1 MGSLYNRAEIYD
13 LFDNEK
19 RYEAYKKHWEA
30 IFAGKD
36 IKSMLDVSIGSGS
49 VTLPVVD
56 LGVKLS
62 GSDLSEEMLKNCG
75 AKASKK
81 GADVTLKCSDFRG
94 LDCWGDEKFDLV
106 ASTGNSLAYVS
117 NADVEKTLE
126 EMDKHVKAGG
136 YLYFDSRNWEK
147 ILKDHQRFYT
157 YDPMFVGETRVNL
170 VQLWDYNDDGS
181 MVFNLLYTF
190 ERDNHTVQKEIFEE
204 HYNPFPKA
212 LAVDKLKALGYE
224 NIEIK
229 CFPAQFEMPSFEKV
243 EWYSVMAKKS

>member
-170 VQLWDYNDDGS
+170 VQLWDYN
-181 MVFNLLYTF
+181 
-190 ERDNHTVQKEIFEE
+190 HAVQKEIFEE

>member
-1 MGSLYNRAEIYD
+1 MGSLYERAEIYD
-13 LFDNEK
+13 LFENEQ
-19 RYEAYKKHWEA
+19 RFQAYRKHWEA
-30 IFAGKD
+30 VIGD
-36 IKSMLDVSIGSGS
+36 REIKTMLDVSIGSGS
-49 VTLPVVD
+49 VTLPVTT

-62 GSDLSEEMLKNCG
+62 GSDLSEDMLKNCG
-75 AKASKK
+75 AKAVER
-81 GADVTLKCSDFRG
+81 GVDVTLKKSDFRK

-117 NADVEKTLE
+117 NEDVAKTLE
-126 EMDKHVKAGG
+126 EMDKHVKVGG

-190 ERDNHTVQKEIFEE
+190 ERDNHAVQKEIFEE

-243 EWYSVMAKKS
+243 EWYSVIAKKS

>member
-1 MGSLYNRAEIYD
+1 MRMGSLYNRADIYD

-49 VTLPVVD
+49 VTLPVID

-75 AKASKK
+75 AKALKK
-81 GADVTLKCSDFRG
+81 GAEVTL
-94 LDCWGDEKFDLV
+94 
-106 ASTGNSLAYVS
+106 
-117 NADVEKTLE
+117 
-126 EMDKHVKAGG
+126 
-136 YLYFDSRNWEK
+136 
-147 ILKDHQRFYT
+147 
-157 YDPMFVGETRVNL
+157 
-170 VQLWDYNDDGS
+170 
-181 MVFNLLYTF
+181 
-190 ERDNHTVQKEIFEE
+190 
-204 HYNPFPKA
+204 
-212 LAVDKLKALGYE
+212 
-224 NIEIK
+224 K